1 MTLIGL
7 LVAENKLHISRVF
20 MLFYLPALLYFISR
34 KYTAFSINNILK
46 LTKIVWIISIF
57 FTIDIL
63 IEYYLISTGSYTII
77 PWVNEGVSI
86 HWENTIESGT
96 AVSMFYNPMMI
107 SSILVDGKRAGAAV
121 AICFAFLFP
130 FALRKRN
137 NYYKKP
143 ELFNNSKVSILPV
156 LLMLI
161 TCSILLPNFSATLSI
176 ILFLLFIGFY
186 TKNIIKTLL
195 LIIIFSIFLF
205 ISGLSEIVTNT
216 FIIKMFTYH
225 PHIDGTILG
234 SVFEIAPIIQ
244 YYNVDNPL
252 AIIFGLII
260 MGDLY
265 IISSPAELDLLVYP
279 INYGLSWFIITSS
292 GILIALKY
300 CRQII
305 KDVPK
310 LNIEHTLALSFL
322 GFILVML
329 LSNLHYPH
337 YNDHG
342 IVELLF
348 ILLGALSS
356 MHEMT
361 CNRLQTS
368 LITNQSSN
376 V

>member
-1 MTLIGL
+1 MIQETKTIEYRLLLISLFIGFFYLVLRYTVLNTFLWVLIPPILSLFYIFSNNEYRWISNKMDKIILYYIINGVIITLIGL
-7 LVAENKLHISRVF
+7 LVAENKLHIGRVF
-20 MLFYLPALLYFISR
+20 ILFYLPALLYFISR

-63 IEYYLISTGSYTII
+63 IEYYLISTGSHSII
-77 PWVNEGVSI
+77 PWVNEGMSR
-86 HWENTIESGT
+86 HWETTIESGT
-96 AVSMFYNPMMI
+96 AVALFYNPMMI
-107 SSILVDGKRAGAAV
+107 SSILVDGKRAGVAV

-143 ELFNNSKVSILPV
+143 ELFNNSKVSVLPV

-176 ILFLLFIGFY
+176 ILFLLFKGFY

-205 ISGLSEIVTNT
+205 ISGLGEIVTNT
-216 FIIKMFTYH
+216 FIIKMFKYH
-225 PHIDGTILG
+225 PHLGGTILEA
-234 SVFEIAPIIQ
+234 VFEIAPIIQ

-265 IISSPAELDLLVYP
+265 IIS
-279 INYGLSWFIITSS
+279 
-292 GILIALKY
+292 
-300 CRQII
+300 
-305 KDVPK
+305 
-310 LNIEHTLALSFL
+310 
-322 GFILVML
+322 
-329 LSNLHYPH
+329 
-337 YNDHG
+337 
-342 IVELLF
+342 
-348 ILLGALSS
+348 
-356 MHEMT
+356 
-361 CNRLQTS
+361 
-368 LITNQSSN
+368 
-376 V
+376 